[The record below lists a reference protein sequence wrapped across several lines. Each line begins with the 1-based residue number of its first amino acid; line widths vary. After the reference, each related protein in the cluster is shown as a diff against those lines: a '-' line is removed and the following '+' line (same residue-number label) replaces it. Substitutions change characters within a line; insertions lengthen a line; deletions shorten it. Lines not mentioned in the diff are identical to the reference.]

1 MTSSSPDHRH
11 LHLPGYL
18 PPLAGS
24 NGAAAGLVEPEPSAR
39 KQRTMKELAIC
50 VLRAI
55 CTDDDE
61 TDDNQAAHRDLGCTS
76 SMILRS
82 MHLLMHQS
90 MHDLTHTRREQ
101 AAQKNGVR
109 AFRGSCRARAEGEE
123 ETDRRQHVCG
133 NNEPAIRRENAVKE
147 IDAKQAEK
155 SGGVAYH

>member
-18 PPLAGS
+18 PPLSGS
-24 NGAAAGLVEPEPSAR
+24 NGAASGLVEPEPSAG

-90 MHDLTHTRREQ
+90 MHDFTHTRREQ

-123 ETDRRQHVCG
+123 ATDRRQHVRG
-133 NNEPAIRRENAVKE
+133 NNKPAIRRENAVKE